1 MKKCLILIISFL
13 CAGEAFSQKDSYFP
27 QVFFDK
33 KQAEAQLG
41 YGKSTIEGVAFTREK
56 RTIPFTMGAVK
67 VKTGKKHMA
76 RPNTVVMLFPVTEY
90 FTEFYNLRKKLESKT
105 KQFIMSNESFA
116 VRREAYTYD
125 YGRFRFENLKVGKYY
140 LETIVDF
147 TAVGSYKQQTGT
159 STAYNVYGTPLYST
173 PIYET
178 FFYDYEAAHR
188 ESKFVE
194 VKKDG
199 QVIEIKL

>member
-41 YGKSTIEGVAFTREK
+41 AGKSTIEGVAFTREK
-56 RTIPFTMGAVK
+56 RSIPLTMGAVK

-90 FTEFYNLRKKLESKT
+90 FTELYNLRKKLESKT
-105 KQFIMSNESFA
+105 KQVLMSNEAFA
-116 VRREAYTYD
+116 VRREAYTDD

>member
-41 YGKSTIEGVAFTREK
+41 AGKSTIEGVAFTREK

-76 RPNTVVMLFPVTEY
+76 RPNTVVMLFPVIEY

-105 KQFIMSNESFA
+105 KQVLMSNEAFA
-116 VRREAYTYD
+116 VRREAYTDD

>member
-13 CAGEAFSQKDSYFP
+13 CAGEVFSQKDSYFP

-41 YGKSTIEGVAFTREK
+41 TGKSTIEGVAFTREK
-56 RTIPFTMGAVK
+56 RSIPLTMGAVK

-76 RPNTVVMLFPVTEY
+76 RPNTVIMLFPVTEY
-90 FTEFYNLRKKLESKT
+90 FTEFYNLRRKIESSKKQVLMSK
-105 KQFIMSNESFA
+105 EAFA
-116 VRREAYTYD
+116 VRREAYTDD
-125 YGRFRFENLKVGKYY
+125 YGRFKFENLKVGKYY
-140 LETIVDF
+140 IETIVDF
-147 TAVGSYKQQTGT
+147 TAVGSYKKQTGT

>member
-1 MKKCLILIISFL
+1 M

-41 YGKSTIEGVAFTREK
+41 AGKSTIEGVAFTREK

-105 KQFIMSNESFA
+105 KQVLMSNEAFA
-116 VRREAYTYD
+116 VRREAYTDD

>member
-27 QVFFDK
+27 QVFFAK
-33 KQAEAQLG
+33 KQAESQLG

-105 KQFIMSNESFA
+105 KQVLMSNEAFA
-116 VRREAYTYD
+116 VRREAYTDD

>member
-13 CAGEAFSQKDSYFP
+13 CASEAFSQKDSYFP

-41 YGKSTIEGVAFTREK
+41 AGKSTIEGVAFTREK

-105 KQFIMSNESFA
+105 KQVLMSNEAFA
-116 VRREAYTYD
+116 VRREAYTDD

>member
-56 RTIPFTMGAVK
+56 RTIPFTMRAVK
-67 VKTGKKHMA
+67 EKTGKKHMA

-105 KQFIMSNESFA
+105 KQVLMSNEAFA
-116 VRREAYTYD
+116 VRREAYTDD

>member
-1 MKKCLILIISFL
+1 M
-13 CAGEAFSQKDSYFP
+13 CAGEVFSQKDSYFP

-41 YGKSTIEGVAFTREK
+41 AGKSTIEGVAFTREK
-56 RTIPFTMGAVK
+56 RSIPLTMGAVK

-76 RPNTVVMLFPVTEY
+76 RPNTVVMLFSVTEY

-105 KQFIMSNESFA
+105 KQVLMSNEAFA
-116 VRREAYTYD
+116 VRREAYTDD

-159 STAYNVYGTPLYST
+159 STAYNAYGTPLYST

>member
-13 CAGEAFSQKDSYFP
+13 CAGEMFSQKDRYFP

-33 KQAEAQLG
+33 KQAESQLG
-41 YGKSTIEGVAFTREK
+41 AGKSTIEGVAFTREK

-105 KQFIMSNESFA
+105 KQVLMSNEAFA
-116 VRREAYTYD
+116 VRREAYTDD

>member
-41 YGKSTIEGVAFTREK
+41 AGKSTIEGVAFTREK
-56 RTIPFTMGAVK
+56 RSIPLTMGAVK

-105 KQFIMSNESFA
+105 KQVLMSNEAFA
-116 VRREAYTYD
+116 VRREAYTDD

-159 STAYNVYGTPLYST
+159 STAYNAYGTPLYST

>member
-1 MKKCLILIISFL
+1 MKKSLIVIISFL

-41 YGKSTIEGVAFTREK
+41 AGKSTIEGVAFTREK
-56 RTIPFTMGAVK
+56 RSIPLTMGAVK

-105 KQFIMSNESFA
+105 KQVLMSNEAFA
-116 VRREAYTYD
+116 VRREAYTDD

>member
-1 MKKCLILIISFL
+1 M

-41 YGKSTIEGVAFTREK
+41 AGKSTIEGVAFTREK
-56 RTIPFTMGAVK
+56 RSIHLTMGAVK

-105 KQFIMSNESFA
+105 KQVLMSNEAFA
-116 VRREAYTYD
+116 VRREAYTDD

>member
-1 MKKCLILIISFL
+1 M
-13 CAGEAFSQKDSYFP
+13 CAGEVFSQKDSYFP

-41 YGKSTIEGVAFTREK
+41 AGKSTIEGVAFTREK

-105 KQFIMSNESFA
+105 KQVLMSNEAFA
-116 VRREAYTYD
+116 VRREAYTDD

>member
-1 MKKCLILIISFL
+1 M

-33 KQAEAQLG
+33 KQAESQLG
-41 YGKSTIEGVAFTREK
+41 AGKSTIEGVAFTREK

-105 KQFIMSNESFA
+105 KQVLMSNEAFA
-116 VRREAYTYD
+116 VRREAYTDD

>member
-1 MKKCLILIISFL
+1 MKKSLIVIISFL

-41 YGKSTIEGVAFTREK
+41 AGKSTIEGVAFTREK
-56 RTIPFTMGAVK
+56 RSIPLTMGAVK

-105 KQFIMSNESFA
+105 KQVLMSNEAFA
-116 VRREAYTYD
+116 VRREAYTD
-125 YGRFRFENLKVGKYY
+125 NYGRFRFENLKVGKYY

>member
-41 YGKSTIEGVAFTREK
+41 AGKSTIEGVAFTREK
-56 RTIPFTMGAVK
+56 RSIPLTMGAVK

-76 RPNTVVMLFPVTEY
+76 RPNTVVMLFSVTEY

-105 KQFIMSNESFA
+105 KQVLMSNEAFA
-116 VRREAYTYD
+116 VRREAYTDD

>member
-41 YGKSTIEGVAFTREK
+41 AGKSTIEGVAFTREK
-56 RTIPFTMGAVK
+56 RSIPLTMGAVK

-105 KQFIMSNESFA
+105 KQVLMSNEAFA
-116 VRREAYTYD
+116 IRREAYTDD

-159 STAYNVYGTPLYST
+159 STAYNAYGTPLYST

>member
-33 KQAEAQLG
+33 KQAESQLG
-41 YGKSTIEGVAFTREK
+41 AGKSTIEGVAFTREK

-105 KQFIMSNESFA
+105 KQVLMSNEAFA
-116 VRREAYTYD
+116 VRREAYTDD

>member
-41 YGKSTIEGVAFTREK
+41 AGKSTIEGVAFTREK

-105 KQFIMSNESFA
+105 KQVLMSNEAFA
-116 VRREAYTYD
+116 VRREAYTD
-125 YGRFRFENLKVGKYY
+125 NYGRFRFENLKVGKYY

>member
-1 MKKCLILIISFL
+1 MCF
-13 CAGEAFSQKDSYFP
+13 QKDSYFP

-41 YGKSTIEGVAFTREK
+41 AGKSTIEGVAFTREK
-56 RTIPFTMGAVK
+56 RSIPLTMGAVK

-76 RPNTVVMLFPVTEY
+76 RPNTVVMLFSVTEY

-105 KQFIMSNESFA
+105 KQVLMSNEAFA
-116 VRREAYTYD
+116 VRREAYTDD

>member
-13 CAGEAFSQKDSYFP
+13 CVSDVFSQKDSYFP

-41 YGKSTIEGVAFTREK
+41 AGKSTIEGVAFTREK
-56 RTIPFTMGAVK
+56 RSIPLTMGAVK

-105 KQFIMSNESFA
+105 KQVLMSNEAFA
-116 VRREAYTYD
+116 VRREAYTDD

>member
-41 YGKSTIEGVAFTREK
+41 AGKSTIEGVAFTREK

-105 KQFIMSNESFA
+105 KQVLMSNEAFA
-116 VRREAYTYD
+116 IRREAYTDD

-159 STAYNVYGTPLYST
+159 STAYNAYGTPLYST

>member
-41 YGKSTIEGVAFTREK
+41 TGKSTIEGVAFTREK

-105 KQFIMSNESFA
+105 KQVLMSNEAFA
-116 VRREAYTYD
+116 VRREAYTDD

>member
-33 KQAEAQLG
+33 KQAESQLG
-41 YGKSTIEGVAFTREK
+41 AGKSTIEGVAFTREK

-105 KQFIMSNESFA
+105 KQVLMSNEAFA
-116 VRREAYTYD
+116 ARREAYTDD

-159 STAYNVYGTPLYST
+159 STAYNAYGTPLYST

>member
-13 CAGEAFSQKDSYFP
+13 CASDVFSQKDSYFP

-56 RTIPFTMGAVK
+56 RSIPLTMGAVK

-90 FTEFYNLRKKLESKT
+90 FTEFYNLRKKIREQDKT
-105 KQFIMSNESFA
+105 SSN
-116 VRREAYTYD
+116 V
-125 YGRFRFENLKVGKYY
+125 
-140 LETIVDF
+140 
-147 TAVGSYKQQTGT
+147 Q
-159 STAYNVYGTPLYST
+159 
-173 PIYET
+173 
-178 FFYDYEAAHR
+178 
-188 ESKFVE
+188 
-194 VKKDG
+194 
-199 QVIEIKL
+199 

>member
-1 MKKCLILIISFL
+1 M

-41 YGKSTIEGVAFTREK
+41 AGKSTIEGVAFTREK
-56 RTIPFTMGAVK
+56 RSIPLTMGAVK

-105 KQFIMSNESFA
+105 KQVLMSNEAFA
-116 VRREAYTYD
+116 VRREAYTD
-125 YGRFRFENLKVGKYY
+125 NYGRFRFENLKVGKYY

>member
-1 MKKCLILIISFL
+1 M
-13 CAGEAFSQKDSYFP
+13 CAGEVFSQKDSYFP

-41 YGKSTIEGVAFTREK
+41 TGKSTIEGVAFTREK

-105 KQFIMSNESFA
+105 KQVLMSNEAFA
-116 VRREAYTYD
+116 VRREAYTDD

>member
-1 MKKCLILIISFL
+1 
-13 CAGEAFSQKDSYFP
+13 
-27 QVFFDK
+27 
-33 KQAEAQLG
+33 
-41 YGKSTIEGVAFTREK
+41 
-56 RTIPFTMGAVK
+56 
-67 VKTGKKHMA
+67 
-76 RPNTVVMLFPVTEY
+76 
-90 FTEFYNLRKKLESKT
+90 
-105 KQFIMSNESFA
+105 MSNEAFA
-116 VRREAYTYD
+116 VRREAYMDD

>member
-41 YGKSTIEGVAFTREK
+41 AGKSTIEG
-56 RTIPFTMGAVK
+56 

-105 KQFIMSNESFA
+105 KQVLMSNEAFA
-116 VRREAYTYD
+116 VRREAYTDD

>member
-1 MKKCLILIISFL
+1 M
-13 CAGEAFSQKDSYFP
+13 CAGEVFSQKDSYFP

-41 YGKSTIEGVAFTREK
+41 TGKSTIEGVAFTREK
-56 RTIPFTMGAVK
+56 RSIPLTMGAVK

-105 KQFIMSNESFA
+105 KQVLMSNEAFA
-116 VRREAYTYD
+116 VRREAYTDD
-125 YGRFRFENLKVGKYY
+125 YGRFRFENLKVAKYY

-147 TAVGSYKQQTGT
+147 TPVGSYKQQTGT
-159 STAYNVYGTPLYST
+159 STAYNVYGTPRYST

-188 ESKFVE
+188 ESIFVE

-199 QVIEIKL
+199 QVIVIKL

>member
-1 MKKCLILIISFL
+1 M

-33 KQAEAQLG
+33 KQAESQLG
-41 YGKSTIEGVAFTREK
+41 AGKSTIEGVAFTREK

-105 KQFIMSNESFA
+105 KQVLMSNEAFA
-116 VRREAYTYD
+116 VRREAYTDD

-159 STAYNVYGTPLYST
+159 STAYNAYGTPLYST

>member
-13 CAGEAFSQKDSYFP
+13 CAGEVFSQKDSYFP

-41 YGKSTIEGVAFTREK
+41 TGKSTIEGVAFTREK
-56 RTIPFTMGAVK
+56 RSIPLTMGAVK

-105 KQFIMSNESFA
+105 KQVLMSNEAVA
-116 VRREAYTYD
+116 VRREAYTDD

>member
-41 YGKSTIEGVAFTREK
+41 AGKSTIEGVAFTREK
-56 RTIPFTMGAVK
+56 RSIPLTMGAVK

-90 FTEFYNLRKKLESKT
+90 FTEFYHLRKKLESKT
-105 KQFIMSNESFA
+105 QQVLLSNEAFA
-116 VRREAYTYD
+116 VRREAYTDD

>member
-1 MKKCLILIISFL
+1 M
-13 CAGEAFSQKDSYFP
+13 
-27 QVFFDK
+27 
-33 KQAEAQLG
+33 
-41 YGKSTIEGVAFTREK
+41 
-56 RTIPFTMGAVK
+56 
-67 VKTGKKHMA
+67 
-76 RPNTVVMLFPVTEY
+76 
-90 FTEFYNLRKKLESKT
+90 
-105 KQFIMSNESFA
+105 
-116 VRREAYTYD
+116 
-125 YGRFRFENLKVGKYY
+125 
-140 LETIVDF
+140 DF

-159 STAYNVYGTPLYST
+159 STAYNAYGTPLYST

>member
-13 CAGEAFSQKDSYFP
+13 CASDVFSQKDSYFP

-41 YGKSTIEGVAFTREK
+41 AGKSTIEGVAFTREK
-56 RTIPFTMGAVK
+56 RSIPLTMGAVK

-105 KQFIMSNESFA
+105 KQVLMSNEAFA
-116 VRREAYTYD
+116 VRREAYTDD

>member
-13 CAGEAFSQKDSYFP
+13 CASDVFSQKDSYFP

-41 YGKSTIEGVAFTREK
+41 TGKSTIEGVAFTREK
-56 RTIPFTMGAVK
+56 RSIPLTMGAVK

-105 KQFIMSNESFA
+105 KQVLMSNEAFA
-116 VRREAYTYD
+116 VRREAYTDD

>member
-1 MKKCLILIISFL
+1 M

-41 YGKSTIEGVAFTREK
+41 AGKSTIEGVAFTREK
-56 RTIPFTMGAVK
+56 RSIPLTMGAVK

-76 RPNTVVMLFPVTEY
+76 RPNTVVMPFPVTEY

-105 KQFIMSNESFA
+105 KQVLMSNEVFA
-116 VRREAYTYD
+116 VRREAYTDD

>member
-33 KQAEAQLG
+33 KQAESQLG
-41 YGKSTIEGVAFTREK
+41 VGKSTIEGVAFTREK

-105 KQFIMSNESFA
+105 KQVLMSNEAFA
-116 VRREAYTYD
+116 VRREAYTDD

>member
-33 KQAEAQLG
+33 KQAESQLG
-41 YGKSTIEGVAFTREK
+41 AGKSTIEGVAFTREK
-56 RTIPFTMGAVK
+56 RSIPLTMGAVK

-105 KQFIMSNESFA
+105 KQVLMSNEAFA
-116 VRREAYTYD
+116 VRREAYTDD

-159 STAYNVYGTPLYST
+159 STAYNAYGTPLYST

>member
-33 KQAEAQLG
+33 KQAESQLG
-41 YGKSTIEGVAFTREK
+41 AGKSTIEGVAFTREK

-105 KQFIMSNESFA
+105 KQVLMSNEAFA
-116 VRREAYTYD
+116 VRREAYTDD

-178 FFYDYEAAHR
+178 FFDDYEAAHR